1 MSKFQKFMLAGIAT
15 AVTLTATAAGLCTIA
30 KRDNHIALYN
40 NDAMLV
46 ATAAGGNYAI
56 SSIQLK
62 HRSFLYGLTF
72 TCYEKGV
79 KDPCSEARTPA
90 GKCTELKA
98 EAKDGKICWQ
108 VKDQWRNMEVIR
120 TIETGDYPGFKLT
133 YDFEVTNDFEFDK
146 IYLSF
151 NLPQSNVYNR
161 SGYIKN
167 GVFQFRPV
175 RKAEWFGILRNRY
188 FPYITF
194 SGDTV
199 NEGIMIA
206 AGDMTSWNRLPGTL
220 LYATTDKCYYV
231 VQFMYQF
238 DKVLKKGEKH
248 SISVYVIPVSAKNTA
263 ADAAAAFLQIK
274 DSIK

>member
-1 MSKFQKFMLAGIAT
+1 MSKFQKIMLAGLAT
-15 AVTLTATAAGLCTIA
+15 AVSLTATAAGLCTIA
-30 KRDNHIALYN
+30 KRDNHLALYN

-46 ATAAGGNYAI
+46 ATAAAGNYAI

-62 HRSFLYGLTF
+62 HKSFLYGLTF

-79 KDPCSEARTPA
+79 KNPYTEARTPA

-108 VKDQWRNMEVIR
+108 VKYQWPCMDVTR

-133 YDFEVTNDFEFDK
+133 YDFEVTRDFEFDK

-248 SISVYVIPVSAKNTA
+248 SISVYVIPVSAQNTA

>member
-1 MSKFQKFMLAGIAT
+1 MFKFQKFMLAGLAT
-15 AVTLTATAAGLCTIA
+15 AVTLTAAAGSIA
-30 KRDNHIALYN
+30 DRGSHVALYN
-40 NDAMLV
+40 NNAMLV
-46 ATAAGGNYAI
+46 TTGAARNYAI
-56 SSIQLK
+56 SSFQLNQK
-62 HRSFLYGLTF
+62 SFLFGLTF
-72 TCYEKGV
+72 SCYEKGV
-79 KDPCSEARTPA
+79 KTPCTEAGTPA
-90 GKCTELKA
+90 GKCTEVKA
-98 EAKDGKICWQ
+98 EVKDGKVCWQ
-108 VKDQWRNMEVIR
+108 VKYQWRNMDVIR

-151 NLPQSNVYNR
+151 NLPQNNVYNR

-175 RKAEWFGILRNRY
+175 RKAEWFAILRNPY

-199 NEGIMIA
+199 NEGLMIA
-206 AGDMTSWNRLPGTL
+206 AGDMTSWNRLPNTL

-248 SISVYVIPVSAKNTA
+248 SVSVYVIPVSAQNTA